1 MNGFAHDIVLRRQ
14 AEERGEMALAQDVE
28 TYLTGVA
35 APVLSAEAVTAWIEQ
50 ARRLAR
56 GIDWMAWGGSGMPL
70 TGRALAAHAESAAQI
85 LRTAGWKPGPASGR
99 SLRDALIYA
108 ERIDTDGL
116 LSIDTRLTVAEII
129 ALLVRAATGAPYAYY
144 ESWDAHPGRT
154 VDQVLNVL
162 AAAAAFARR
171 YGPA

>member
-14 AEERGEMALAQDVE
+14 AQERGEMALAQDVE
-28 TYLTGVA
+28 TYLTGVS

-85 LRTAGWKPGPASGR
+85 LRTAGWNSDITAGR

-116 LSIDTRLTVAEII
+116 LSMDTRLAVAEII

-154 VDQVLNVL
+154 VDQVLHVL
-162 AAAAAFARR
+162 TAVAAFARR

>member
-14 AEERGEMALAQDVE
+14 AQERGEMALAQDVE
-28 TYLTGVA
+28 TYLTGVS
-35 APVLSAEAVTAWIEQ
+35 APVLSEQALTTWIEQ

-56 GIDWMAWGGSGMPL
+56 GIDWLAWGGSGMPL

-108 ERIDTDGL
+108 EHIDTDGL
-116 LSIDTRLTVAEII
+116 LSIETRLTVAEII

-162 AAAAAFARR
+162 VAAAAFARR